1 MSEIK
6 NLKRIIEYFISHDVK
21 SPVDIRGT
29 FTDYGV
35 GNVSH
40 GQRPLMGFGKMNQ
53 FEDDEEY
60 EDEEEEE
67 EKGLDDK
74 VKVSKAFDEEDIMLN
89 EILNSIE
96 DYTYE
101 EKLFSKIRNP
111 FQVNQNRR

>member
-1 MSEIK
+1 MSKIK
-6 NLKRIIEYFISHDVK
+6 SLERIIEYFISHDVK

-35 GNVSH
+35 GNVTH

-53 FEDDEEY
+53 FEDD
-60 EDEEEEE
+60 DEEESEE
-67 EKGLDDK
+67 DKGLENK
-74 VKVSKAFDEEDIMLN
+74 IKVSKAFDKEDIMIN

-101 EKLFSKIRNP
+101 EKLFSKVRNP
-111 FQVNQNRR
+111 FQTNKNK

>member
-1 MSEIK
+1 MSKIK
-6 NLKRIIEYFISHDVK
+6 SLERIIEYFISHDVK

-35 GNVSH
+35 GNVTH

-53 FEDDEEY
+53 FEDD
-60 EDEEEEE
+60 DEEESEE
-67 EKGLDDK
+67 EDKGLESK
-74 VKVSKAFDEEDIMLN
+74 IKISKAFDKEDIMIN

-101 EKLFSKIRNP
+101 EKLFSKVRNP
-111 FQVNQNRR
+111 FQTNKNK

>member
-1 MSEIK
+1 MSSIK
-6 NLKRIIEYFISHDVK
+6 SLERIIEYFISHDVK

-35 GNVSH
+35 GNVNH

-53 FEDDEEY
+53 FDEEEC
-60 EDEEEEE
+60 EDEEE
-67 EKGLDDK
+67 EKGLDSK
-74 VKVSKAFDEEDIMLN
+74 VKVSKAFDEEAIMIN

-96 DYTYE
+96 DYSYE

-111 FQVNQNRR
+111 FQTYKNKWRHF

>member
-1 MSEIK
+1 MSRIK
-6 NLKRIIEYFISHDVK
+6 SLERIIEYFISHDVK

-35 GNVSH
+35 GNVTH

-53 FEDDEEY
+53 FEDD
-60 EDEEEEE
+60 DEEESEE
-67 EKGLDDK
+67 DKGLENK
-74 VKVSKAFDEEDIMLN
+74 IKVSKAFDKEDIMIN

-101 EKLFSKIRNP
+101 EKLFSKVRNP
-111 FQVNQNRR
+111 FQTNKNK